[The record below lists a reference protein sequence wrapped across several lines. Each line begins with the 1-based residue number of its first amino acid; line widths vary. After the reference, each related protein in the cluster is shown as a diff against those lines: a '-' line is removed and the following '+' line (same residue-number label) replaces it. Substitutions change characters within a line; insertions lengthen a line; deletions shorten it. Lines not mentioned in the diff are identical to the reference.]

1 MYTYYDIIQFIISV
15 CYDMHVHNQCSSAN
29 CIYCGREYC
38 IHTLYR
44 TCIENI
50 YRGI

>member
-1 MYTYYDIIQFIISV
+1 MTYYDIIQLIIAA
-15 CYDMHVHNQCSSAN
+15 CYDMHVHNQCSSEN